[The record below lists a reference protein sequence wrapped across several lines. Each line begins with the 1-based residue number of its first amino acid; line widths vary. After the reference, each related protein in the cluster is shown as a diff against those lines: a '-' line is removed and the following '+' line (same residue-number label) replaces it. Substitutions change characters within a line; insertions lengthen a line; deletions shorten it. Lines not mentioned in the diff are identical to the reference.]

1 MVAGGRGA
9 ERSMA
14 MTGEVG
20 SGFTS
25 ATAVTV
31 FRSLILDGDEG
42 LAGVIGREG
51 WNGLAVG
58 LRGGSSG
65 FAGAGVVSE
74 SLISP
79 SSLGVES
86 TTGGGCG
93 VGVVLVDCTGGLGGV
108 VVDSLSP

>member
-1 MVAGGRGA
+1 
-9 ERSMA
+9 MA
-14 MTGEVG
+14 TTGEVG

-25 ATAVTV
+25 AAAVAT
-31 FRSLILDGDEG
+31 FKPLILDGDEG

-51 WNGLAVG
+51 WNVLAVG

-79 SSLGVES
+79 SSLGIGS
-86 TTGGGCG
+86 TTGGG
-93 VGVVLVDCTGGLGGV
+93 
-108 VVDSLSP
+108 